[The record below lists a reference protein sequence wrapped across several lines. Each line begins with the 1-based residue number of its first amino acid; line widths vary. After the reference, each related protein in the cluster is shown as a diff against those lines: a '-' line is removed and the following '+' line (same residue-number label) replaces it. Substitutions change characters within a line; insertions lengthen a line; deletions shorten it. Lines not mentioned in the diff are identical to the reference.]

1 MNLKSKIILAVIG
14 LSAIFGYIQQATS
27 HSQVAGLQTTAPT
40 ATPTPTNT
48 PTPTVTPTLTPT
60 PTPLYHPQPTQ
71 QTYQQTQPATTNG
84 SIPAG
89 ATAHCA
95 DGTYSFS
102 LNHRG
107 TCSHHGGVVQW
118 Y

>member
-1 MNLKSKIILAVIG
+1 MNLKSKLILAVIG
-14 LSAIFGYIQQATS
+14 LFAIFGYIQQATS
-27 HSQVAGLQTTAPT
+27 HSQIAGLQTTVST
-40 ATPTPTNT
+40 ATPTLTNT
-48 PTPTVTPTLTPT
+48 PTPTVTQTLSPT
-60 PTPLYHPQPTQ
+60 PTPFYHPQPTQ
-71 QTYQQTQPATTNG
+71 QTYQQAQPATTNA

-89 ATAHCA
+89 ATAQCA

-102 LNHRG
+102 LHHSG